1 MPADLSRRSVLG
13 SLGAAAM
20 GLSIK
25 AANAPAA
32 PVAIARCK
40 SYQPS
45 QLIPVLEG
53 MFDKLGGL
61 GRLVKGKTVA
71 IKLNFNGGSTVRL
84 GFLPLGD
91 THWPHP
97 DLLAAAM
104 HLLARAGART
114 IRLVEC
120 APIPWTTPFQ
130 EFFLEANWSVRDLVA
145 AAPRVEFENT
155 NYPGPSGKF
164 VRLPVPG
171 GGLLYPAYDVNHSY
185 VDCDVFVSIAKFK
198 DHPTTGVT
206 TVMKNLFGLTPLM
219 VYGNYAGKWE
229 ENDLVAGIDRI
240 MQLHR
245 GVGRPAY
252 GALEELDP
260 ASPREDG
267 YRVPRIV
274 ADLCAARPVHLAI
287 LDGIKT
293 MAGGQTPNLSCTPV
307 EPGVLMAGTNVV
319 NTAAVAVAAMNYD
332 PRAPRGAVPFERCDN
347 KFLLAE
353 QLGAGS
359 CDLSRIEII
368 GPSVQEVSFDF
379 RSLREKQRELRQRL
393 SPNPRPGDRKQN

>member
-91 THWPHP
+91 THWPHA

-155 NYPGPSGKF
+155 NYPGPSVWRVHPPGCDGRCTADRGQHRRHHRF
-164 VRLPVPG
+164 VPG
-171 GGLLYPAYDVNHSY
+171 GPVGRHIRPAVYPAQLGQRDGLGGAFPVGTGAAEHLLVRNALAVGVRGPALHAGQ
-185 VDCDVFVSIAKFK
+185 VSDRRERVRLGA
-198 DHPTTGVT
+198 
-206 TVMKNLFGLTPLM
+206 NR
-219 VYGNYAGKWE
+219 AG
-229 ENDLVAGIDRI
+229 AGIP
-240 MQLHR
+240 
-245 GVGRPAY
+245 VRPC
-252 GALEELDP
+252 
-260 ASPREDG
+260 SPRQDHDS
-267 YRVPRIV
+267 
-274 ADLCAARPVHLAI
+274 A
-287 LDGIKT
+287 
-293 MAGGQTPNLSCTPV
+293 
-307 EPGVLMAGTNVV
+307 
-319 NTAAVAVAAMNYD
+319 
-332 PRAPRGAVPFERCDN
+332 
-347 KFLLAE
+347 
-353 QLGAGS
+353 
-359 CDLSRIEII
+359 
-368 GPSVQEVSFDF
+368 
-379 RSLREKQRELRQRL
+379 
-393 SPNPRPGDRKQN
+393 